1 MIYRVEGASKILLY
15 FLNDRVINL
24 VSDKM
29 IVCSNNRLCYN
40 QVGSNPTSVSLGSMV
55 ELVDKMDLKSIDHY
69 DRPSSTLGGATI
81 K

>member
-24 VSDKM
+24 VSNKM

-40 QVGSNPTSVSLGSMV
+40 QVGSTWLHGGIGRH
-55 ELVDKMDLKSIDHY
+55 EGLKI
-69 DRPSSTLGGATI
+69 P
-81 K
+81 

>member
-1 MIYRVEGASKILLY
+1 MMYRVEGASKILLY

-24 VSDKM
+24 VSNKM

-55 ELVDKMDLKSIDHY
+55 ELVDTRDFDKSN
-69 DRPSSTLGGATI
+69 SQFVAT
-81 K
+81 

>member
-24 VSDKM
+24 VSNKM

-40 QVGSNPTSVSLGSMV
+40 QVGSNPTWL
-55 ELVDKMDLKSIDHY
+55 H
-69 DRPSSTLGGATI
+69 GGI
-81 K
+81 GRHEGL

>member
-24 VSDKM
+24 VSNKM

-40 QVGSNPTSVSLGSMV
+40 QVGSNPVTWLHGGIGRHEGLQS
-55 ELVDKMDLKSIDHY
+55 KN
-69 DRPSSTLGGATI
+69 SSHFIWFT
-81 K
+81 